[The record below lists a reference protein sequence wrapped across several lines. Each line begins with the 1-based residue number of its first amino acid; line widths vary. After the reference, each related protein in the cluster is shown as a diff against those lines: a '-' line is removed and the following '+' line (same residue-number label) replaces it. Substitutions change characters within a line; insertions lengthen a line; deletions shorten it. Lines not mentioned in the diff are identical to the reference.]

1 MHGLPQGNFCSSA
14 EEFTAA
20 LRLYSE
26 RAFLLCPA
34 DARDIR
40 RQIYGL
46 LRLALTLEDLT
57 RLSRGAGQP
66 AALDLNLQIQEL
78 CRAVGDVIRTRSR
91 PQAVPAAAP
100 IPVYADPHLLNR
112 VLLHLMHNSLR
123 YAQPPLKVQCR
134 TVGRCAVVLV
144 KDGGPRTS
152 PPAAGYGLGLPL
164 ARLLARRAGGVL
176 LLEKSRCGGICAA
189 LSLPL
194 AEDCGPLTPPDTAAL
209 MRDVYSPLFA
219 ILSDTAV
226 LPD

>member
-26 RAFLLCPA
+26 QAFLLCPA

-40 RQIYGL
+40 RQIYKL

-57 RLSRGAGQP
+57 RLSGGAGRP

-91 PQAVPAAAP
+91 PQAVPASAP
-100 IPVYADPHLLNR
+100 VPVYADPHLLNR

-144 KDGGPRTS
+144 EDGGPLS
-152 PPAAGYGLGLPL
+152 QPPAAGYGLGLPL

-176 LLEKSRCGGICAA
+176 LLKQSPCGKLCAA

-194 AEDCGPLTPPDTAAL
+194 WEGRSPLTPPDTAAL
-209 MRDVYSPLFA
+209 IRDPYSSLFA
-219 ILSDTAV
+219 ILSDQAV